1 MRYRLTALN
10 TAHIHIYCLCALL
23 FFSCASTSNKQKW
36 IEQSNRDSEE
46 YFVGFAEVEK
56 RGKRQ
61 DYINEAHDLA
71 FSNIAKSIKANVEV
85 SSNRKVKEL
94 EKLGIE
100 NTYILEKRFEAM
112 SSVRSKMT
120 LDRVENVSEGTE
132 GRIYYVYKRLSIK
145 KYDELLTNRIHKAVQ
160 SALLDY
166 QTGIELNDTDPV
178 GAMGYFFSGYR
189 NLVPYQDQILV
200 VNNPNGANTKL
211 NIDIELKAVLKE
223 MINNFEF
230 QAVQSDYIGKIG
242 QPLDNKLTAIVQ
254 YRYGPDNN
262 KSTGNVPIRFSFDTG
277 KGDLVA
283 SSLTDDGGKAVS
295 NVSKIKSLLADQ
307 KVKATIDLQ
316 SFVGQDDIGLAIID
330 EFRQYN
336 LPAVYFSISLE
347 PITIFLDVDEKIFG
361 NPSNQNVI
369 APILMK
375 SLEKHLGAIFV
386 KKKRGSDYVI
396 QAEVDTKKLG
406 EFYGVVTASAD
417 INIYLKKGRK
427 TLVTESVTGI
437 NGTQSTYEGAAR
449 AALKKLAIKIEE
461 ETAKNIALQFLN

>member
-1 MRYRLTALN
+1 MRYRLTVLN
-10 TAHIHIYCLCALL
+10 KAHIHIYCLCALL

-36 IEQSNRDSEE
+36 IKQSNRDSKE
-46 YFVGFAEVEK
+46 YFIGFAVVEK
-56 RGKRQ
+56 RGRRQ
-61 DYINEAHDLA
+61 DYIKEAHDLA
-71 FSNIAKSIKANVEV
+71 YSNIAKSIKVNVEV
-85 SSNRKVKEL
+85 SSKRKVKEL

-100 NTYILEKRFEAM
+100 NTYILEKRFESM

-230 QAVQSDYIGKIG
+230 QTGLSDYNGKIG
-242 QPLDNKLTAIVQ
+242 QPLDKQLTVRVQ
-254 YRYGPDNN
+254 YRYELDNN
-262 KSTGNVPIRFSFDTG
+262 QSVSSVPIRFSFETG
-277 KGDLVA
+277 QGDLVTF
-283 SSLTDDGGKAVS
+283 SLTDNKGKAVS
-295 NVSKIKSLLADQ
+295 NVSKIKSSLADQ

-316 SFVGQDDIGLAIID
+316 SFVGQDDIGTAIME
-330 EFRQYN
+330 EFMQYN
-336 LPAVYFSISLE
+336 LPAVYYSIALE
-347 PITIFLDVDEKIFG
+347 PITIFLDVDERIFG
-361 NPSNQNVI
+361 NPSNQNII

-375 SLEKHLGAIFV
+375 SLEKELGATFV
-386 KKKRGSDYVI
+386 KTKRGSDYVI
-396 QAEVDTKKLG
+396 HAEVDTKKL
-406 EFYGVVTASAD
+406 EEVYSVVTASAD
-417 INIYLKKGRK
+417 MNIYFKKGEK
-427 TLVTESVTGI
+427 TLFAESVTGI
-437 NGTQSTYEGAAR
+437 KGAQSTYERAAK
-449 AALKKLAIKIEE
+449 AALKNLAIKIEE
-461 ETAKNIALQFLN
+461 ETAKNIANQFLN